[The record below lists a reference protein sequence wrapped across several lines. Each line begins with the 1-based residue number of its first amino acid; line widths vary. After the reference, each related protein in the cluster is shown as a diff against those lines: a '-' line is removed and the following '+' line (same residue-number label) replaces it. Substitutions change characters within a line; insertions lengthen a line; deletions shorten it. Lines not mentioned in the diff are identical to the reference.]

1 MEQDAVKE
9 YGMVMNEG
17 ILMLSII
24 GEIEGHDCLSQNA
37 KTTKYEHILPIL
49 ARAEQDENVKGIL
62 FLMNTVGGD
71 VSCGLA
77 LAEMVHSLSMPT
89 VSLVIGDSHSIAV
102 PLTVAAD
109 YSFIVPSATMI
120 IHPVRMNGMVLGN
133 AADISAVSTDSGSN
147 YLFRGR
153 A

>member
-1 MEQDAVKE
+1 MTGKMRAKQMEQDAVKE

-17 ILMLSII
+17 ILTLSII

-71 VSCGLA
+71 VSCGLG
-77 LAEMVHSLSMPT
+77 SLLKYADSFFSHWRQSFDSCST
-89 VSLVIGDSHSIAV
+89 YRSGRLFFYCSVGDD
-102 PLTVAAD
+102 D
-109 YSFIVPSATMI
+109 YPPSSDEWHGT
-120 IHPVRMNGMVLGN
+120 GN
-133 AADISAVSTDSGSN
+133 AADISAVSTDSG
-147 YLFRGR
+147 
-153 A
+153 